1 MSSGVPSK
9 CELWMCSPG
18 SRGSADQRRSERMRG
33 TRARP
38 TAALLGTA
46 SGELSIRAA
55 TLGLGSGFFESE
67 SDRGGGAEGGR

>member
-1 MSSGVPSK
+1 
-9 CELWMCSPG
+9 
-18 SRGSADQRRSERMRG
+18 MRG